1 MPSQFFGGT
10 RKGRMYVHRGERA
23 RVMSVCVCTVCTVF
37 LQRKLKSM
45 KLYTKL
51 YRDNN
56 IVIQFNYTI
65 VQITLQLDYK
75 QLHLK
80 VYRRKTCGIFFKQLS
95 ILLSGYYNSVRVP
108 TRLVIVHV
116 RIELKTSCNL
126 LATTRLVIVHVRMN
140 HKTTCNL
147 LAIVYIIMR
156 LLQVCRSTTRSVI
169 VHVRMELKY

>member
-23 RVMSVCVCTVCTVF
+23 RVMSVYVCTVF

-65 VQITLQLDYK
+65 VQITL
-75 QLHLK
+75 
-80 VYRRKTCGIFFKQLS
+80 
-95 ILLSGYYNSVRVP
+95 
-108 TRLVIVHV
+108 
-116 RIELKTSCNL
+116 
-126 LATTRLVIVHVRMN
+126 
-140 HKTTCNL
+140 
-147 LAIVYIIMR
+147 
-156 LLQVCRSTTRSVI
+156 
-169 VHVRMELKY
+169 